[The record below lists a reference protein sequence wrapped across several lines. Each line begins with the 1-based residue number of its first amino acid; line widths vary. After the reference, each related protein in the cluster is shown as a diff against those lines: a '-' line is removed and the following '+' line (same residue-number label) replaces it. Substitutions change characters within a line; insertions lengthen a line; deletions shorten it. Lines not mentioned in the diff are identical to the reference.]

1 MYACQYFSILFSLP
15 SISHFVL
22 CCFSAFHHLQLHLL
36 AHDCN
41 MTCSKFKTG
50 AKLFLF
56 FWVSLDFSSLF
67 SWQRHQWKSWPCGA
81 CMAFVA
87 FFFCPLWTNLPKC
100 LTVSWWQIYFL
111 HLCFIYACMYVYGAL
126 KKSNW
131 YLLRRSL
138 VSLRKHQIAHR
149 FSC

>member
-22 CCFSAFHHLQLHLL
+22 RCFSAFHHLQLHLL

-56 FWVSLDFSSLF
+56 FLSISGFFVPFFMTKTSVKILALWSLYGVCCFLFLPSLNKLAKMSYCFMVANLFSSSLF
-67 SWQRHQWKSWPCGA
+67 YI
-81 CMAFVA
+81 CMHV
-87 FFFCPLWTNLPKC
+87 CIRCT
-100 LTVSWWQIYFL
+100 
-111 HLCFIYACMYVYGAL
+111 
-126 KKSNW
+126 
-131 YLLRRSL
+131 
-138 VSLRKHQIAHR
+138 
-149 FSC
+149 